1 MNNYT
6 PVIIFIVLLAGLTVA
21 MIYNYRAEMKAQ
33 RVEEANATIK
43 LNRLLKYR
51 DKAKLLD
58 EYMNTSMPKNV
69 LTARYH
75 KIKDKQ

>member
-1 MNNYT
+1 MTDYI
-6 PVIIFIVLLAGLTVA
+6 PIAVFVVLLAGLTVA

-43 LNRLLKYR
+43 LNRLLRYR

-58 EYMNTSMPKNV
+58 EYMNTTMPKHV
-69 LTARYH
+69 LVARYH
-75 KIKDKQ
+75 KINDKQ